1 MLTDKELLEIETLL
15 IEKYS
20 SYDFGEIKLDEVSN
34 QIFVPLEDFEHMLL
48 NAEYSGRYK
57 ILGKDIIMS
66 LDLFNLLK
74 MRYFSSNTKFIIKKL
89 PF

>member
-15 IEKYS
+15 IEKYN
-20 SYDFGEIKLDEVSN
+20 SYEFGEIKLDEVSN
-34 QIFVPLEDFEHMLL
+34 QIFVPLQDFEDILIL
-48 NAEYSGRYK
+48 YYSDRYE
-57 ILGKDIIMS
+57 IRGKDIIMS

>member
-34 QIFVPLEDFEHMLL
+34 QIFVPLEDFEDILIL
-48 NAEYSGRYK
+48 YYSDRYE
-57 ILGKDIIMS
+57 IRGKDIIMS

>member
-1 MLTDKELLEIETLL
+1 MLTDKELLEIETLF

-20 SYDFGEIKLDEVSN
+20 SYDFGEIKFDEVSN
-34 QIFVPLEDFEHMLL
+34 QIFVFREDFEDILIL
-48 NAEYSGRYK
+48 YYSDRYE
-57 ILGKDIIMS
+57 IRGKDIIMS

-74 MRYFSSNTKFIIKKL
+74 MRCFSSHTKFIVKKL

>member
-34 QIFVPLEDFEHMLL
+34 EIIVFREDFEDILIL
-48 NAEYSGRYK
+48 YYSDRYE
-57 ILGKDIIMS
+57 IRGKDIIMS